1 VSDTEPSSKVASATA
16 PTTTSATASL
26 LTQSEAPVPV
36 PVGPAGGHGADHD
49 SLAAA
54 GVEHGAHPTDAQYI
68 KIAALLACIT
78 AVEVAVYYV
87 KGGLGD
93 GFAPLLLCLAAI
105 KFFIVGSYFMHLRFD
120 NRVLRRLFIT
130 GIVLACVI
138 YAFVFLILGVFSGTH
153 GAHK

>member
-1 VSDTEPSSKVASATA
+1 MSDTEPTNKVAEATTA
-16 PTTTSATASL
+16 TSSV
-26 LTQSEAPVPV
+26 LTESDAPVPV
-36 PVGPAGGHGADHD
+36 PVDPAASAHAPDHA

-68 KIAALLACIT
+68 KIAAILACIT
-78 AVEVAVYYV
+78 AGEVGVYYI

-93 GFAPLLLCLAAI
+93 GFAPLLICLAAI